1 VGIAALGGLILWE
14 AQDARTGWLVLGGA
28 LGTMLALAGVTLALL
43 RVFSWAGQRAGFA
56 ARFGLANLRR
66 RPLATVTQVV
76 ALGVGIMALV
86 LLTLVRSDLLASWQR
101 SLPADAPNRFLVNIQ
116 PDQLEPMRAF
126 FAKEGVPAPA
136 FYPMVRGRLTQ
147 INGRAVSSVD
157 YTEDRAKRL
166 IDREFNLSWAQ
177 QPQADNRII
186 AGSWWTAGEQGQPLF
201 SVEEG
206 IAETLGIGMDDRLT
220 YEIGGSR
227 LEGRVASLRKVDWDS
242 FHVNFF
248 VVTPPGVLEPFPA
261 TYVTSFHLPPDQSA
275 RMDRLVKRFPNLLV
289 IDVAAVLAQIQRIM
303 DQVVRAVEFVFLF
316 GLLAGAVVLF
326 AAISATHDER
336 VFDAAIL
343 RTLGATGRQMLA
355 VNVAEFAAIGALAG
369 LLAAI
374 GATVLGYLLA
384 SRVLNVA
391 YTIDPGVWV
400 VGLVGGTAGVLLAG
414 LLGTQRV
421 LRTPPMTIFR
431 EAG

>member
-1 VGIAALGGLILWE
+1 
-14 AQDARTGWLVLGGA
+14 
-28 LGTMLALAGVTLALL
+28 
-43 RVFSWAGQRAGFA
+43 
-56 ARFGLANLRR
+56 
-66 RPLATVTQVV
+66 
-76 ALGVGIMALV
+76 
-86 LLTLVRSDLLASWQR
+86 
-101 SLPADAPNRFLVNIQ
+101 
-116 PDQLEPMRAF
+116 
-126 FAKEGVPAPA
+126 
-136 FYPMVRGRLTQ
+136 MVRGRLTQ

-157 YTEDRAKRL
+157 YAEDRAKRL

-177 QPQADNRII
+177 EPQADNRIL
-186 AGSWWTAGEQGQPLF
+186 AGRWWAPDEHGQPLF

-206 IAETLGIGMDDRLT
+206 IAQTLGIGMNDRLS

-248 VVTPPGVLEPFPA
+248 VVTPPGVLDAFPA
-261 TYVTSFHLPPDQSA
+261 TYVTSFHLPADQSV

-289 IDVAAVLAQIQRIM
+289 IDVAAILGQIQRIM
-303 DQVVRAVEFVFLF
+303 DQVVKAVEFVFLF

-369 LLAAI
+369 LLASI

-391 YTIDPGVWV
+391 YSIDPTVWA
-400 VGLVGGTAGVLLAG
+400 VGLVGGTVGVLLAG

-431 EAG
+431 EAA